1 MTYSDWQEELSEG
14 VKTKL
19 IIKAL
24 KGARKL
30 SKKLGRKVKGSVENI
45 GATKAGGRLKMND
58 VVNRPVKPN
67 KPTLKKGESW
77 TGGGTR
83 DGKAIP
89 TRNLSA
95 RYKTY
100 IKKKQKYDKD
110 IKDFNDNL
118 IKDRKDAVD
127 TSNIGDNPSARAKIR
142 DILNKIN
149 KKKDIGESAIAIKA
163 GSKLIPALMTGIGAA
178 GTIMQAKRKYRTRL
192 NPGVRNNKRVMS
204 DAEKKIFDKSQR
216 DSDQKVNTDVTP
228 REKVKQKILDRRKK
242 DRQER
247 NKKPNRIQSDRR
259 RLLRGMA
266 KGEVM
271 LDQFT
276 PTNNVGGGQIAGT
289 VEAGDNPPVKKKKR
303 YIYGGTGSRKM
314 WMNNK

>member
-1 MTYSDWQEELSEG
+1 MIYSDWQKELSEG
-14 VKTKL
+14 VKTRL
-19 IIKAL
+19 LIKAL
-24 KGARKL
+24 KGAQKL

-110 IKDFNDNL
+110 IKDFNDKL

-127 TSNIGDNPSARAKIR
+127 TSKIGDNPSARAKIR
-142 DILNKIN
+142 DILDKIN
-149 KKKDIGESAIAIKA
+149 KKKGIGE
-163 GSKLIPALMTGIGAA
+163 
-178 GTIMQAKRKYRTRL
+178 
-192 NPGVRNNKRVMS
+192 
-204 DAEKKIFDKSQR
+204 
-216 DSDQKVNTDVTP
+216 
-228 REKVKQKILDRRKK
+228 
-242 DRQER
+242 
-247 NKKPNRIQSDRR
+247 
-259 RLLRGMA
+259 
-266 KGEVM
+266 EVM
-271 LDQFT
+271 AA
-276 PTNNVGGGQIAGT
+276 PTNNVGGGRIAGT
-289 VEAGDNPPVKKKKR
+289 VEAGDDPPVKKKKKKKKKT
-303 YIYGGTGSRKM
+303 YAYGGRGSRKM